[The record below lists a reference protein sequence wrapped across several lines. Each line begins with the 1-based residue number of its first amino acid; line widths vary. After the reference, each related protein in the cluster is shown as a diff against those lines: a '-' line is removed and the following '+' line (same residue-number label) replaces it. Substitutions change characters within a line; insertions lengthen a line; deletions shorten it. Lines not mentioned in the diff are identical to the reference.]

1 MEKKDS
7 WALSMSAAF
16 LIKEG
21 RKKVYAYSLVV
32 LDPKAC
38 KKNYKILLNL
48 RTKYDIQLFV

>member
-7 WALSMSAAF
+7 WALTMSAAF

-38 KKNYKILLNL
+38 KEN
-48 RTKYDIQLFV
+48 